1 MRTNIKGD
9 IGEVLVMAK
18 LLKEGYWVSKP
29 FGDDCPYD
37 IIADDKMGNIKRI
50 QVKYS
55 TPKNSKIRCDLTSSG
70 ASYKDQH
77 IDWILVVDGESEE
90 IYRVD
95 LNELTTETVVY
106 LRLEPAKNG
115 QTAGVKFA
123 KDYLI

>member
-9 IGEVLVMAK
+9 IGEALVMAK

-37 IIADDKMGNIKRI
+37 IIADDKNGNIRRI

-55 TPKNSKIRCDLTSSG
+55 TPKDSKIRCDLTSSG
-70 ASYKDQH
+70 TFYKDQH
-77 IDWILVVDGESEE
+77 IDWILVVDGDSEE

-95 LNELTTETVVY
+95 LSDMTTETVMY
-106 LRLEPAKNG
+106 LRLEPTKNG
-115 QTAGVKFA
+115 QVAGIKFA

>member
-9 IGEVLVMAK
+9 IGELIVMTK
-18 LLKEGYWVSKP
+18 LLKEGFWVSKP

-55 TPKNSKIRCDLTSSG
+55 TPKNNCLRCDLTSSG
-70 ASYKDQH
+70 TYYKDQH
-77 IDWILVVDGESEE
+77 IDWILVVDSNSEE
-90 IYRVD
+90 IYKVD
-95 LNELTTETVVY
+95 LDDLTTETTVY

-115 QTAGVKFA
+115 QSQGVRLA
-123 KDYLI
+123 ENYLM